1 MVSLAANATGGRSGR
16 LRLDARLR
24 RLAALRRVAA
34 LLLVLALAA
43 LGLAACGENFDPDIA
58 AVKGAQ
64 APTGSTTEQFVNQL
78 AGARGQVTWSASKP
92 PRYKDN
98 PNVVEVVA
106 HIDKTTRAGSK
117 RQVDL
122 AWVNN
127 RQTRQVALERVAIDG
142 QPLSLAQGALG
153 ILLMQLD

>member
-1 MVSLAANATGGRSGR
+1 MVSLAAIATGGRTGPPRTSR
-16 LRLDARLR
+16 ARFGAGLH
-24 RLAALRRVAA
+24 RLAAV
-34 LLLVLALAA
+34 LLVLALAA
-43 LGLAACGENFDPDIA
+43 CGESFDQDIA

-64 APTGSTTEQFVNQL
+64 APGGTTEQFVNQL
-78 AGARGQVTWSASKP
+78 AGARGQVAWSASKP

-98 PNVVEVVA
+98 PNIVEVVA
-106 HIDKTTRAGSK
+106 RIDKTTRSGAR

-142 QPLSLAQGALG
+142 QPQSFAAGALG